1 MAMLG
6 GAALPPFVRI
16 GKLVFLDTK
25 TTYAK
30 PDYDEAKLLT
40 YAVTFRNGIGVK
52 VPTDLNIN
60 YDKLE
65 ITLTEP
71 DNGKNVA
78 TIPASQ
84 IIQAIPS
91 QNVASQVTIL
101 VANVKGRESYKVWV
115 PLEEIRRVNYI
126 LRDINKMVELYR
138 DLLEENAN
146 PFMAAY

>member
-1 MAMLG
+1 MTVLG

-16 GKLVFLDTK
+16 GKLVSLDTK

-40 YAVTFRNGIGVK
+40 YVVTFRNGIGVK

-78 TIPASQ
+78 TISASQ

-115 PLEEIRRVNYI
+115 PLDEIRRVNYI

-146 PFMAAY
+146 PFMTAY

>member
-1 MAMLG
+1 M
-6 GAALPPFVRI
+6 
-16 GKLVFLDTK
+16 
-25 TTYAK
+25 
-30 PDYDEAKLLT
+30 
-40 YAVTFRNGIGVK
+40 TFRNGIGVK

-115 PLEEIRRVNYI
+115 PLDEIRRVNYI

-146 PFMAAY
+146 PFMTAY